1 MSNQLMSNQQISNV
15 QPHGSDAENL
25 SALFD
30 GQLGGDA
37 ARFALKRLGHEAEW
51 REACGRWQL
60 AGDVLRGDSV
70 APAPGGFAARVM
82 EAVAREQEQER
93 AAFAGTVA
101 GRGRRVR
108 AHPRWIGGALAA
120 SVAIAALFVARPM
133 FENEDALMDAPAGRE
148 LVSAGSGATSTQA
161 LAANDFTG
169 APAAP
174 VPTAPAASTDT
185 AAGLAAAA
193 LAATAAATTETP
205 RRRRAPVAT
214 RGADIR
220 PARTTRSAPVTA
232 VAAIE
237 PSPPPA
243 ASARPATAHPF
254 MPAGDIVARPWPQAV
269 LPGYRADTTMTA
281 GFHAGGSG
289 AAPISFYPF
298 EPAGL
303 RGQPAHNVDESIRT
317 PLPPP
322 SPQEPVPAAA
332 TRH

>member
-1 MSNQLMSNQQISNV
+1 MSNQQISSV

-37 ARFALKRLGHEAEW
+37 ARFALKRLGHEAGW

-82 EAVAREQEQER
+82 EAVAREQVQEPER
-93 AAFAGTVA
+93 AAFAGTAA

-161 LAANDFTG
+161 LAANDSTG

-174 VPTAPAASTDT
+174 VPTVPAASTDT

-193 LAATAAATTETP
+193 LA
-205 RRRRAPVAT
+205 
-214 RGADIR
+214 
-220 PARTTRSAPVTA
+220 
-232 VAAIE
+232 
-237 PSPPPA
+237 
-243 ASARPATAHPF
+243 
-254 MPAGDIVARPWPQAV
+254 
-269 LPGYRADTTMTA
+269 
-281 GFHAGGSG
+281 
-289 AAPISFYPF
+289 
-298 EPAGL
+298 
-303 RGQPAHNVDESIRT
+303 
-317 PLPPP
+317 
-322 SPQEPVPAAA
+322 
-332 TRH
+332 